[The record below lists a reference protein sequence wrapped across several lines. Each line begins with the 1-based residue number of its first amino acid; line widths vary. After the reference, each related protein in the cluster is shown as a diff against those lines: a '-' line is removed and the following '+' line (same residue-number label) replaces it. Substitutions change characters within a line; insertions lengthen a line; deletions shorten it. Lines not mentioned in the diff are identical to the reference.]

1 MDEPSI
7 NTQFQREQDMAE
19 AARASGNEGRAR
31 VCARRA
37 AGIVIGEYFNQR
49 GISSKSS
56 SYERLRALRTLP
68 DMPVDVVLVVDHF
81 LLRVNP
87 DQQLPVPVDLIEE
100 ARWLKSRLLDGY
112 E

>member
-1 MDEPSI
+1 MYDSSI
-7 NTQFQREQDMAE
+7 NSQFQRELDMAK

-37 AGIVIGEYFNQR
+37 AGIVIGDFFNQR

-56 SYERLRALRTLP
+56 TYERLRTLRTLP
-68 DMPVDVVLVVDHF
+68 DMPVDVVLAVDHF
-81 LLRVNP
+81 LLRVDP
-87 DQQLPVPVDLIEE
+87 DQRLPVPVDLIEE
-100 ARWLKSRLLDGY
+100 ARWLKSKLLDEY